1 MDSNIKLN
9 DLLAA
14 LKDEIKDWVET
25 RTKLLQL
32 HVFEKTA
39 IVGSFLV
46 YGIII
51 INVLF
56 FAFLFAFFALGFL
69 IGKWV
74 NSVAGGFAIISCF
87 YLLILIVMLIFRK
100 AIFTGLQ
107 NLLLKELNTEP
118 ENESSDSKG

>member
-9 DLLAA
+9 ELLTT
-14 LKDEIKDWVET
+14 LKAEIQDWVDT

-46 YGIII
+46 YGVII

-74 NSVAGGFAIISCF
+74 NSVAGGFAIVSFF
-87 YLLILIVMLIFRK
+87 YLIILIVMLFSRK
-100 AIFTGLQ
+100 AIFTALQ

-118 ENESSDSKG
+118 ENESSVSKG

>member
-9 DLLAA
+9 ELLAA
-14 LKDEIKDWVET
+14 LKAEIKDWVET

-32 HVFEKTA
+32 NVFEKTA

-46 YGIII
+46 FGIII

-69 IGKWV
+69 LGKWV
-74 NSVAGGFAIISCF
+74 NSTAGGFAIISCF
-87 YLLILIVMLIFRK
+87 YLLILIVMMIFRK
-100 AIFTGLQ
+100 AIFMGLQ
-107 NLLLKELNTEP
+107 NLLLKELNPEP
-118 ENESSDSKG
+118 EDKSSVSQE